1 MKLPV
6 GKKYIT
12 EAVFWERVASKD
24 KDNLSCF
31 QRVAENPTE
40 MLF

>member
-24 KDNLSCF
+24 DDNSSCL
-31 QRVAENPTE
+31 QRAPEDFTE